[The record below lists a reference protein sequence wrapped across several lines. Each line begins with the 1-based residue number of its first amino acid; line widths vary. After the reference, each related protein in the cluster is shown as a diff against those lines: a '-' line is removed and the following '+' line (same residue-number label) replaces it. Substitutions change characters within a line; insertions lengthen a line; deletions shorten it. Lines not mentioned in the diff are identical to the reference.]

1 MLLPTRPWKT
11 PVGLSYAMT
20 DGRTS
25 PTAVAGRTS
34 DLPVIKAA
42 VVVEGWSDTQR
53 LALAVN
59 CVTIETRGSAL
70 EKPVLDQIKRAQ
82 KERGVIVLTDPDFN
96 GNRLRNLILK
106 AVPEVTLAAITK
118 DEGRADHDNPHKSLG
133 IEHASAERLREVLIE
148 ADKAAGKKRPVSDID
163 RDFLFELGLL
173 GAGDA
178 RAKREQ
184 VGNALSFGYANGK
197 QLLSRLIALG
207 YQKEDVLNALKG
219 GQHGQN
225 N

>member
-1 MLLPTRPWKT
+1 
-11 PVGLSYAMT
+11 MT
-20 DGRTS
+20 KGS
-25 PTAVAGRTS
+25 GAQSSAS
-34 DLPVIKAA
+34 ALPVIKAA

-53 LALAVN
+53 LALAVS
-59 CVTIETRGSAL
+59 CDTIETRGSAL

-82 KERGVIVLTDPDFN
+82 EERGVIVLTDPDFN

-106 AVPEVTLAAITK
+106 AVPEVTLASISK
-118 DEGRADHDNPHKSLG
+118 DEGRADRDNPHKSLG
-133 IEHASAERLREVLIE
+133 IEHASVETLRAVLLD
-148 ADKAAGKKRPVSDID
+148 ADEQAGKVRPVSDID

-173 GAGDA
+173 GSGDA
-178 RAKREQ
+178 KKKRERI
-184 VGNALSFGYANGK
+184 GNALSFGYANGK
-197 QLLSRLIALG
+197 QLLSRLTALG